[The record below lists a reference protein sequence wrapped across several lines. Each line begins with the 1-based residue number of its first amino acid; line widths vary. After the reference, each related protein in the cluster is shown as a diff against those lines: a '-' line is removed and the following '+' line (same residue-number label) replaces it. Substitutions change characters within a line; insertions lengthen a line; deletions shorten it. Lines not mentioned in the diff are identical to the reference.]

1 MVVVPTLRV
10 LLRLPAV
17 AIKDAAMGGIVSDSD
32 TRSAYNYLKYLLERK
47 RKNKTWA
54 EIKQLLPDDEPLGKE
69 ELRQLEAPDDYII
82 LEQEIEEY
90 DNMEGEGGM
99 TTSIKQ
105 IEEIIQ
111 RLPVEKLEI
120 LLEIARDI
128 ENEELSPEDIA
139 DIEAGK
145 TEIERGEWV

>member
-1 MVVVPTLRV
+1 
-10 LLRLPAV
+10 
-17 AIKDAAMGGIVSDSD
+17 
-32 TRSAYNYLKYLLERK
+32 
-47 RKNKTWA
+47 
-54 EIKQLLPDDEPLGKE
+54 
-69 ELRQLEAPDDYII
+69 
-82 LEQEIEEY
+82 
-90 DNMEGEGGM
+90 M

-145 TEIERGEWV
+145 TEIERGEWVSLDEFCQQKQL

>member
-1 MVVVPTLRV
+1 M
-10 LLRLPAV
+10 
-17 AIKDAAMGGIVSDSD
+17 
-32 TRSAYNYLKYLLERK
+32 N
-47 RKNKTWA
+47 
-54 EIKQLLPDDEPLGKE
+54 
-69 ELRQLEAPDDYII
+69 
-82 LEQEIEEY
+82 
-90 DNMEGEGGM
+90 
-99 TTSIKQ
+99 TSIKQ

-145 TEIERGEWV
+145 TEIERGEWVSLDEFCQQKQL